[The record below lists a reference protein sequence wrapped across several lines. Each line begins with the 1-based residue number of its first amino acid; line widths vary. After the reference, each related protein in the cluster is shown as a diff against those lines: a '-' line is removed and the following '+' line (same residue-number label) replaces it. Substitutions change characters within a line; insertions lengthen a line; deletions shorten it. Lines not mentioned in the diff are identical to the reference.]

1 MKARITTVLSL
12 TGVLVAGS
20 AAALVNTQVLQ
31 NSTTKSSSV
40 AVVLK
45 DEPESV
51 STVSTAPAVESLP
64 NKLED
69 VVGVAVTLATT
80 PVSTQQEYA
89 IGESGTVVLDTAN
102 GALTIVGVTPSA
114 GWMVVEQ
121 KNTEPLI
128 VEIKFQSATTLVE
141 FTANAL
147 MGVVAWDTESSLLPQ
162 PTTGDT
168 TDNTTGKTVK
178 PTVVTTA
185 STHTTTGATETSP
198 GTTQNT
204 TGTSVDDHGGDDSS
218 HHGGGGGDDD

>member
-64 NKLED
+64 NKLEG
-69 VVGVAVTLATT
+69 VVGVAVTTATT
-80 PVSTQQEYA
+80 PVNTQQAYA

-102 GALTIVGVTPSA
+102 GALTIVGVTPNA
-114 GWMVVEQ
+114 GWTVVEQ

-147 MGVVAWDTESSLLPQ
+147 MGVVVWDTESSLLTQ
-162 PTTGDT
+162 PTTG
-168 TDNTTGKTVK
+168 NTVTGNTASK
-178 PTVVTTA
+178 PTVVTTG
-185 STHTTTGATETSP
+185 TTQTTSGTTQATT

-204 TGTSVDDHGGDDSS
+204 TGTSVGGDDSG